1 MDLIRKHLE
10 TAEKELREALIKSLH
25 EKNDENL
32 SELVEALSKVKEILM
47 CTPIRNKDG
56 LSEYYRNK
64 AEHNFKLDSPHL
76 SDNVIN
82 FPSQGVGALGEDHIH
97 IHTGSDSFHDDCTN
111 NASFEVKFSQD
122 LSSDS
127 LWSKNDIIT
136 FGEEEEDKK
145 TT

>member
-10 TAEKELREALIKSLH
+10 KAEEELRQALIKSLND
-25 EKNDENL
+25 KNDENL
-32 SELVEALSKVKEILM
+32 GELVEALSKVKEILM

-56 LSEYYRNK
+56 LAEYYRNK
-64 AEHNFKLDSPHL
+64 AEYDFKLDSPFL
-76 SDNVIN
+76 NDNVIN
-82 FPSQGVGALGEDHIH
+82 FPSHGIGALGDDHIR
-97 IHTGSDSFHDDCTN
+97 IDTGDDCTN